1 MLSLQRDDKFQILN
15 HLRLS
20 DPEADS
26 LHQLSWR
33 QQLIN
38 HLAAESVR
46 LASLLRDERIVISAI
61 KKRFN
66 DLPVAPV

>member
-15 HLRLS
+15 HLGLG

-26 LHQLSWR
+26 LHQLSSR

-38 HLAAESVR
+38 HLAAESIRRV
-46 LASLLRDERIVISAI
+46 LLLLDEGIVISAI

-66 DLPVAPV
+66 DLLFASV